1 MHWTLCGLSLSILC
15 ILNFHT
21 INHTITHSTLALHWC
36 SADIYRNLSIISI
49 HIYSLLLLKSVCRF
63 LSQVFSVSWKP
74 RVLFLLRFNWLVTTW
89 WRIWVW
95 EIWKQITKV
104 SLICRNHY
112 IEFFR
117 EVAPL
122 FRVSFL
128 RKSCS

>member
-21 INHTITHSTLALHWC
+21 INHTITHSTLAFHWC

-49 HIYSLLLLKSVCRF
+49 HIYSLLLLNSVCRF
-63 LSQVFSVSWKP
+63 LSQVFSVLWKP
-74 RVLFLLRFNWLVTTW
+74 RVLLLLQFNWLVTTW
-89 WRIWVW
+89 WRTWAR

-104 SLICRNHY
+104 SLIYRNHY

-117 EVAPL
+117 EFAPL

-128 RKSCS
+128 RNSCS